1 MGVKGFETL
10 LDTHPLIELDSSLK
24 RAFGKL
30 KQLLKISNEVFKAKH
45 WHFICWNKEMNNHNL
60 FLEQNAI
67 YSARKPLEIIL
78 NDLVLQ
84 FEQKCVSF

>member
-1 MGVKGFETL
+1 
-10 LDTHPLIELDSSLK
+10 
-24 RAFGKL
+24 
-30 KQLLKISNEVFKAKH
+30 
-45 WHFICWNKEMNNHNL
+45 MNNHNL